1 MLVGYLLFL
10 VPPMLL
16 GFAAHMWMKSA
27 YGRAQK
33 IAAPMSGYET
43 ARRLLDGADLQ
54 EVEIELVAGVLT
66 DHYDPRHQVLRLSGA
81 AFHGRS
87 WAAVGIAAHEVGH
100 ALQDAQHDLRLK
112 LRGAAVLGAGLGN
125 QAGVACVLLGL
136 GIGGLAQQSS
146 EFGVIL
152 VLLGVVLL
160 NATMVLQLVNL
171 PAEWNASVRARRALL
186 QHDLITPDELSRVRP
201 VLAAATCTHA
211 GGCVLVVLSPLSFL
225 LRRKIQPS

>member
-1 MLVGYLLFL
+1 
-10 VPPMLL
+10 
-16 GFAAHMWMKSA
+16 
-27 YGRAQK
+27 
-33 IAAPMSGYET
+33 
-43 ARRLLDGADLQ
+43 
-54 EVEIELVAGVLT
+54 
-66 DHYDPRHQVLRLSGA
+66 
-81 AFHGRS
+81 
-87 WAAVGIAAHEVGH
+87 
-100 ALQDAQHDLRLK
+100 
-112 LRGAAVLGAGLGN
+112 
-125 QAGVACVLLGL
+125 
-136 GIGGLAQQSS
+136 GLAQQSS